1 MACQGSQS
9 DKLSCPQ
16 HPNAI
21 LVEDYRA
28 GDMICPLCGM
38 VIGDRVVDVG
48 TEWRT
53 FTGDLG
59 VKDRSRV
66 GAAESSLLKSGGE
79 LTTVMD
85 ISYGQNEQYASWA
98 INSNSAGATDK
109 GLKNGLREIS
119 IMADRIRLPKVII
132 DQAQTLFHQVHD
144 EKLIRGRS
152 YDAVAAACLF
162 IACRQEDVP
171 RSFKEICS
179 ISRFNKKDIGRCF
192 KHLKRVLPQF
202 AQPGS
207 NAPANSPEKFMSRF
221 CSNLGLPSNVEKMA
235 THIAQSAEKRN
246 IAPGRVY
253 LSIYA
258 TAIYMAAIV
267 TGFKKSVK
275 EIHDAVGVAEGTIR
289 HIYKEVYRHR
299 VDIFP
304 DSIQFKE
311 AVINLPLP

>member
-1 MACQGSQS
+1 MACHIAQS
-9 DKLSCPQ
+9 DKLVCPQ

-28 GDMICPLCGM
+28 GDMICSMCGM
-38 VIGDRVVDVG
+38 VVGDRVVDVG

-59 VKDRSRV
+59 DKDPSRV
-66 GAAESSLLKSGGE
+66 GAAESTLLKSGGD
-79 LTTVMD
+79 LSTVME
-85 ISYGQNEQYASWA
+85 ISYGQNDHYASWA
-98 INSNSAGATDK
+98 VNSNSAGSVDK

-119 IMADRIRLPKVII
+119 TMADRIRLPKIII
-132 DQAQTLFHQVHD
+132 DQAQNLFHQVHD
-144 EKLIRGRS
+144 EKLIRGRA

-221 CSNLGLPSNVEKMA
+221 CSNLDLPNHVEKIA

-258 TAIYMAAIV
+258 TAIYMAAMV
-267 TGFKKSVK
+267 TGYKKTVK

-289 HIYKEVYRHR
+289 HIYRQVYQHR
-299 VDIFP
+299 EDIFP
-304 DSIQFKE
+304 DSINCKE
-311 AVINLPLP
+311 AIVNLPQL

>member
-1 MACQGSQS
+1 MACHLAQN
-9 DKLSCPQ
+9 DKLICPQ

-28 GDMICPLCGM
+28 GDMICSMCGM
-38 VIGDRVVDVG
+38 VVGDRVVDVG

-59 VKDRSRV
+59 DKDPSRV
-66 GAAESSLLKSGGE
+66 GAAESTFLKSGGD
-79 LTTVMD
+79 LSTVME
-85 ISYGQNEQYASWA
+85 ISYGQNDQYASWA
-98 INSNSAGATDK
+98 VNSNSAGAIDK

-119 IMADRIRLPKVII
+119 TMADRIRLPKIII
-132 DQAQTLFHQVHD
+132 DQAQNLFHQVHD
-144 EKLIRGRS
+144 EKLIRGRA

-221 CSNLGLPSNVEKMA
+221 CSNLDLPNHVEKIA

-267 TGFKKSVK
+267 TGYKKTVK

-289 HIYKEVYRHR
+289 HIYRQVYPHR
-299 VDIFP
+299 EDIFP
-304 DSIQFKE
+304 DSINCKE
-311 AVINLPLP
+311 AIVNLPQL

>member
-1 MACQGSQS
+1 MSSHHSQI
-9 DKLSCPQ
+9 DKLACSQ
-16 HPNAI
+16 HPHAI
-21 LVEDYRA
+21 LIEDYRA
-28 GDMICPLCGM
+28 GDMICPLCGT

-66 GAAESSLLKSGGE
+66 GAAENNILKGAE

-85 ISYGQNEQYASWA
+85 TSYNQKSHFATWA
-98 INSNSAGATDK
+98 VNSNSAGAVDK

-119 IMADRIRLPKVII
+119 TMADRIRLPKVIV

-144 EKLIRGRS
+144 EKLIRGRA

-207 NAPANSPEKFMSRF
+207 NAPANSPEKFMTRF
-221 CSNLGLPSNVEKMA
+221 CSNLQLPSSVEKIA
-235 THIAQSAEKRN
+235 THIAQNAEKRN

-258 TAIYMAAIV
+258 TAIYMAATV

-289 HIYKEVYRHR
+289 HIYKEVYPHR
-299 VDIFP
+299 EEIFP
-304 DSIQFKE
+304 DSLQFKD
-311 AVINLPLP
+311 AILNLPKP